1 MDLAAARHGVPAAV
15 LARRY
20 GLRLRTV
27 YRDLHALEQ
36 AGFPL
41 ARSEGARWKLVD
53 GWQRRLPFPLRATP
67 LARDFQA
74 LFVRLAGPDGTRPP
88 GQGELFPRYRQLL
101 ATRSALAIDYT
112 AHEAVLER
120 LCRACETRTAVRA
133 AYWVESRGE
142 MTHRRIDPYC
152 LYYDPQLEAL
162 YVFAWCHLRAAM
174 RTFAVHRFRQVTLT
188 EQRFAV
194 PADFSAEGYLRRAF
208 RLWRGEHAVRVRL
221 RLERDAAGWVTERRW
236 HASQKTRRLP
246 GGRAELELTV
256 DGTREVE
263 RFILGLGAACEVLE
277 PGWLRERIA
286 REHRRAAGLARGGPK
301 RSVTSDDNAVRHR
314 RAR

>member
-53 GWQRRLPFPLRATP
+53 GWQRRLPFPLRAGELLALHVAAQLMAPLRGTP
-67 LARDFQA
+67 LARDQQHPA
-74 LFVRLAGPDGTRPP
+74 P
-88 GQGELFPRYRQLL
+88 
-101 ATRSALAIDYT
+101 
-112 AHEAVLER
+112 EAVLER
-120 LCRACETRTAVRA
+120 LVRACETRTAVRA

-142 MTHRRIDPYC
+142 MTHRSIDPYC

>member
-1 MDLAAARHGVPAAV
+1 MPRGEQVARFYSLVMDLAAARHGVPAAV
-15 LARRY
+15 LARRH

-41 ARSEGARWKLVD
+41 ARDVH
-53 GWQRRLPFPLRATP
+53 
-67 LARDFQA
+67 A
-74 LFVRLAGPDGTRPP
+74 LFARLAGPDGNRPP

-120 LCRACETRTAVRA
+120 LCRACETRTTVRA

-194 PADFSAEGYLRRAF
+194 PADFSAEGYLRGAF
-208 RLWRGEHAVRVRL
+208 RLWRGENAVRVRL
-221 RLERDAAGWVTERRW
+221 RLDREVAGW
-236 HASQKTRRLP
+236 
-246 GGRAELELTV
+246 
-256 DGTREVE
+256 
-263 RFILGLGAACEVLE
+263 
-277 PGWLRERIA
+277 
-286 REHRRAAGLARGGPK
+286 
-301 RSVTSDDNAVRHR
+301 
-314 RAR
+314 